1 MYFYKAYGLDIH
13 SALPLPEVVPAAETE
28 ADVVIQFGQV
38 DRSLMKINRL
48 GTYLHVT
55 AEEVSF
61 FWDEVGAFLV
71 RNGKEIIIDPLP
83 EVEERMLRLP
93 LLGVVLAVLLHQREF
108 LTLHASAVEIN
119 GGAAVFLGG
128 RGWGKSTLAATLCGR
143 GHNLVSDDLVA
154 LNFDSVGHPV
164 VIPGFPQLKLLP
176 EAAAAALGDDPE
188 TLPTLAIGYE
198 KRARRIFDKFSQK
211 PLPLMG
217 VYQLSKG
224 PDLKLIPLQP
234 QEAIVQLIGNSYIAR
249 SVNQLLQ
256 GAGSFSHFHQ
266 CMNLANK
273 VPIYCIERPQAL
285 ELVPA
290 LAQLIEEN
298 LAQDIR
304 LTRV

>member
-176 EAAAAALGDDPE
+176 EAAAAALGDDPD

-256 GAGSFSHFHQ
+256 GAGGFSHFHQ

-304 LTRV
+304 LTKV